1 MTDTPE
7 PTGRFASLA
16 IPEFRRLWWGGVF
29 VFLAMQTQQIAR
41 SWLAY
46 ELTGTNTAL
55 GGVLIG
61 FGVAGLVA
69 IPTGGVLAD
78 RFAKR
83 TILVTT
89 QLVNTAT
96 AVLIAVAIETGVIA
110 YWMIVAASVVGGS
123 SRSTQIDA
131 ITFETPSFQRLLR
144 SAS

>member
-7 PTGRFASLA
+7 PAGRFASLA

-78 RFAKR
+78 RFTKR
-83 TILVTT
+83 TILP
-89 QLVNTAT
+89 
-96 AVLIAVAIETGVIA
+96 IELLLYLPAAYCVRGGFRKNACGTG
-110 YWMIVAASVVGGS
+110 YC
-123 SRSTQIDA
+123 
-131 ITFETPSFQRLLR
+131 
-144 SAS
+144 

>member
-1 MTDTPE
+1 MSARCSHRIRVGATTPATVDVDDGYAGT
-7 PTGRFASLA
+7 PGRFASLA

-69 IPTGGVLAD
+69 IPTGV
-78 RFAKR
+78 FSP
-83 TILVTT
+83 
-89 QLVNTAT
+89 
-96 AVLIAVAIETGVIA
+96 TG
-110 YWMIVAASVVGGS
+110 
-123 SRSTQIDA
+123 SRSA
-131 ITFETPSFQRLLR
+131 PSSSPPSWSTPSRR
-144 SAS
+144 C

>member
-78 RFAKR
+78 RFTKR
-83 TILVTT
+83 TILVAKLIQTIYVHNANKMS
-89 QLVNTAT
+89 QQVVKVRNQFLVRVWNG
-96 AVLIAVAIETGVIA
+96 IK
-110 YWMIVAASVVGGS
+110 
-123 SRSTQIDA
+123 
-131 ITFETPSFQRLLR
+131 
-144 SAS
+144 